1 MRIEVGHYSEMG
13 HAGGRMQQQGFVI
26 FLINAGVLEQAS
38 ILCALV
44 NKTQSCD
51 PLFQKG
57 QRSSGPTF
65 QWCFFVPAKVAWA
78 AMKWGPLKASAT
90 TKISEAGER
99 NRSRC
104 LWNHRDVVLLQNKI
118 LVLRIP
124 GFKNWWWA
132 EQHSVT
138 YFLPMTQ
145 TSRKAQSHNG

>member
-1 MRIEVGHYSEMG
+1 MG
-13 HAGGRMQQQGFVI
+13 HAGGLMQQQRGVI
-26 FLINAGVLEQAS
+26 FLINAGVLEQAP
-38 ILCALV
+38 ILCTLV

-51 PLFQKG
+51 LLIQKG

-65 QWCFFVPAKVAWA
+65 QWCFFVPSKVTWA

-99 NRSRC
+99 NHSWC

-124 GFKNWWWA
+124 SFKKWWWA
-132 EQHSVT
+132 EWHSVT
-138 YFLPMTQ
+138 YFLPMTR
-145 TSRKAQSHNG
+145 TGRKAQSHNG